1 MAELMRANRVAVKAN
16 GENIVAD
23 FYRTHKAVAT
33 IHSEN
38 TDWQAP
44 ESATNKL
51 AARES
56 FRMWAIEHAEEYGIQ
71 YDAVD
76 RRSAD
81 NIRVPK
87 YETDEILIK
96 DAMGMIVPEMKTLA
110 DKCAN
115 KYPIEWAGVEHDE
128 IVPMTTT
135 ASGKDLSKLN
145 IGNGRYGNGEGN
157 WAWAI
162 IKFIVKFKFKGEECY
177 IPVQM
182 QLVSGQLKKTGMGI
196 TDFTAK
202 VKAEIIANNLATEEE
217 LDPPKTKESKT
228 TAKADKAED
237 TKTEEPKAEEI
248 PNQETA
254 KEEQPEKPKRQR
266 KSKKTKDAEK
276 AE

>member
-1 MAELMRANRVAVKAN
+1 MANVTLMRANRVAVKAN

-23 FYRTHKAVAT
+23 FYRTHKAVAS

-38 TDWQAP
+38 TEWKAP
-44 ESATNKL
+44 ENVSNKL

-56 FRMWAIEHAEEYGIQ
+56 FRIWAIEHAEEYGIQ

-76 RRSAD
+76 RRTAE
-81 NIRVPK
+81 NIRTPR
-87 YETDEILIK
+87 YETDDMLIK
-96 DAMGMIVPEMKTLA
+96 DAESMIIPEMKTLA
-110 DKCAN
+110 DKCAT

-128 IVPMTTT
+128 IVPMKTT
-135 ASGKDLSKLN
+135 ASGKELSNLG
-145 IGNGRYGNGEGN
+145 IENGRYGKGEGN

-162 IKFIVKFKFKGEECY
+162 IKFTVKFKFKGTECY

-196 TDFTAK
+196 TDFTSK

-217 LDPPKTKESKT
+217 LDPKTK
-228 TAKADKAED
+228 APKAED
-237 TKTEEPKAEEI
+237 AKTEEPKAETKQESKPEETQKQEI
-248 PNQETA
+248 A
-254 KEEQPEKPKRQR
+254 KEEKPKRQR
-266 KSKKTKDAEK
+266 KSKKDKDAENK